1 MKTMMNKT
9 RIRVLVFLATIFFLF
24 PSASAAQEKEYQISV
39 SQFVEH
45 PALDA
50 VLKGFQ
56 DYLAEQ
62 KLKVEYAVHNAQAN
76 MATAGQIANQIMG
89 EEPDLIL
96 AIATPTAQAIAQALK
111 KAPHM
116 GDTPF
121 LFTAVTDPV
130 KAGLVKN
137 LEKPGSNITG
147 VSDLLPVDKHME
159 MVKIFFPD
167 LKRLGVIYNSG
178 EANSKATV
186 AQIQEEGRKMGF
198 DVVEATVSKSSEVF
212 QAAKSLVGRVDA
224 VFVPTDNTVV
234 SALESAIK
242 VCVQNQLPL
251 FCADVDSVA
260 RGAVAA
266 MGFDYYRHGYQ
277 TGAMAEKILHGAD
290 PGAMPVET
298 QKALQLHLN
307 LNYAEKMGVAVPPE
321 ILSRADKIYR

>member
-1 MKTMMNKT
+1 
-9 RIRVLVFLATIFFLF
+9 
-24 PSASAAQEKEYQISV
+24 
-39 SQFVEH
+39 
-45 PALDA
+45 
-50 VLKGFQ
+50 
-56 DYLAEQ
+56 
-62 KLKVEYAVHNAQAN
+62 
-76 MATAGQIANQIMG
+76 
-89 EEPDLIL
+89 
-96 AIATPTAQAIAQALK
+96 
-111 KAPHM
+111 M

-130 KAGLVKN
+130 KAGLVKS
-137 LEKPGSNITG
+137 LENPGSNITG

-159 MVKIFFPD
+159 MVKTFFPD

-186 AQIQEEGRKMGF
+186 AQIQDEGRKMGF
-198 DVVEATVSKSSEVF
+198 DVVEATVTKSSEVF

-224 VFVPTDNTVV
+224 VFIPTDNTVV
-234 SALESAIK
+234 STLESAIK
-242 VCVQNQLPL
+242 VCIQNKLPL

-277 TGAMAEKILHGAD
+277 TGAMAEKILKGAD
-290 PGAMPVET
+290 PGTLPVES

-307 LNYAEKMGVAVPPE
+307 LPYADQMGVAVPPE